1 MTGRRALLCLGTAF
15 ALLWAQEGFAQ
26 YHTYSSGKPS
36 VEVDL
41 GALDALPAKPRS
53 YDSRTYSTVPHA
65 APVTQAPL
73 PLKAPE
79 PPAAADPFGGIIAEE
94 AKAPVPQAAPE
105 APRKRLLKP
114 VFTARPAEPPRAAP
128 APVSAAAQTPV
139 AKPAPAAPVPVS
151 APAPKI
157 APKISAPPAQRL
169 PEPEYAPRIIEDT
182 NIIDDDDAG
191 LTVEEA
197 ATAPPADE
205 EETVLEE
212 AVSVALPVVPS
223 LSDLTLPFD
232 GSESTLNAQ
241 QQQKLD
247 AIAAEMETGGNRL
260 QVRAYA
266 TGEDGTTS
274 SARRIALSRALA
286 VRSYLMDKGIK
297 PARVDVRALG
307 ADTDK
312 SPVDRVDLIFAR

>member
-1 MTGRRALLCLGTAF
+1 MTFRRSLLCLGMASV
-15 ALLWAQEGFAQ
+15 LLLPSEGFAQ
-26 YHTYSSGKPS
+26 YHTYSSGMPS

-41 GALDALPAKPRS
+41 SALDAAPTQPRN

-65 APVTQAPL
+65 PVVTQAPL

-79 PPAAADPFGGIIAEE
+79 ADPFGGIIEEE
-94 AKAPVPQAAPE
+94 AKAPVPQAAP

-114 VFTARPAEPPRAAP
+114 VFTARPAVAPEPRTAVTAAVKPPVEQPAP
-128 APVSAAAQTPV
+128 APT
-139 AKPAPAAPVPVS
+139 
-151 APAPKI
+151 
-157 APKISAPPAQRL
+157 PKISAPPAPKM

-182 NIIDDDDAG
+182 KIQQEDAG
-191 LTVEEA
+191 LTVEESV
-197 ATAPPADE
+197 TAPPAPE
-205 EETVLEE
+205 APVEQEQPALEE
-212 AVSVALPVVPS
+212 KVIPAALPVVPS
-223 LSDLTLPFD
+223 LDDLTVPFE
-232 GSESTLNAQ
+232 GSESTLNAA

-247 AIAAEMETGGNRL
+247 AIAAEMGSAGESRL

-307 ADTDK
+307 SETDK